1 MTFHEVQFPVE
12 LSYGLTGGPQ
22 FNTSIVT
29 VKSGQEQR
37 NQNWAVSRYKW
48 DASTAI
54 KTRADMEIISGFFL
68 ARRGK
73 LHGFRFKDWADFKTY
88 TTQAIGTGTGALTT
102 FQLAKNYSDAGGSYS
117 RTITKPV
124 AGTVKPYLNGVL
136 QTSGFTVNTTTGV
149 VTFSSAP
156 GSGVAVTAEFEFDVP
171 VRFDTD
177 ELKTQYQA
185 FDQLVVDGI
194 PIIEI
199 RI

>member
-1 MTFHEVQFPVE
+1 MAFHEIRFPEE

-22 FNTSIVT
+22 FNTSVIT

-37 NQNWAVSRYKW
+37 NQNWETTRYRW

-73 LHGFRFKDWADFKTY
+73 LHGFRFKDWADHTTY
-88 TTQAIGTGTGALTT
+88 TTQLLGTGNGVLTA
-102 FQLAKNYSDAGGSYS
+102 FQLVKHYSDIGGSYS
-117 RTITKPV
+117 RQITKPV
-124 AGTVKPYLNGVL
+124 SGTVLVYLNDVL
-136 QTSGFTVNTTTGV
+136 QNSGFTVNTTTGI
-149 VTFSSAP
+149 VTFTSPP
-156 GSGVAVTAEFEFDVP
+156 GVGVTVKAEFDFDVP

-177 ELKTQYQA
+177 ELKIQYQA
-185 FDQLVVDGI
+185 FDQLIVDNI
-194 PIIEI
+194 PIVEL